1 MAAARITGAGRDEE
15 QEKKGAAHK
24 SEIKV
29 TK

>member
-1 MAAARITGAGRDEE
+1 MAAARITGAGRYEKE
-15 QEKKGAAHK
+15 KKKGAAHK